1 MIRIIKHLLILPIF
15 AFSILG
21 CFSKGEK
28 NIPEKSSKEILEIQK
43 TLKKQE
49 ALLENLQ
56 TLIADQIIRNNDLEQ
71 IIPPRDLLE
80 SLQNIYVELQD
91 KTKILEKK
99 VSLLQKNIAKKEI
112 KKKGKKALES
122 DLVYDQIKIILGLI
136 SLQAGNPDQAK
147 EYWKEIVSDKN
158 QTKLKGEI
166 VMAIGHSFL
175 FQGHAK
181 QAASHYGIFLSKFPK
196 SPRVPQAL
204 YFLGEAMGKLGEKGK
219 QKILWNDL
227 IEKFPNSNFSER
239 AKNILAKK
247 NEKK

>member
-1 MIRIIKHLLILPIF
+1 MIRISLKHLFILLIF

-28 NIPEKSSKEILEIQK
+28 DIPENSSKEIIEIQK

-71 IIPPRDLLE
+71 IIPPKDLLE
-80 SLQNIYVELQD
+80 SLQNIFVELQN
-91 KTKILEKK
+91 KIKILEKK
-99 VSLLQKNIAKKEI
+99 VSLLQKNISKNEI
-112 KKKGKKALES
+112 KKKEKKTFES
-122 DLVYDQIKIILGLI
+122 DLVYDQMKIILGLI

-147 EYWKEIVSDKN
+147 EYLKEIVSDKKR
-158 QTKLKGEI
+158 TKLKGEI

-181 QAASHYGIFLSKFPK
+181 QAASHYGIFLSEFPK

-227 IEKFPNSNFSER
+227 IEKFPNSNFSVR
-239 AKNILAKK
+239 ARNILAK
-247 NEKK
+247 NN